1 MKTNINQMV
10 TNNRLQKTLQRN
22 EQKLVRQQTKDSIAE
37 MKERENRHLLLEL
50 ELAEALKLGVGRVTQ
65 IVNEY
70 NNREKLTLANVMQ

>member
-37 MKERENRHLLLEL
+37 MRERESRHLLLEL
-50 ELAEALKLGVGRVTQ
+50 ELAEALKLGVGKVTQ

-70 NNREKLTLANVMQ
+70 NNREELTLANVMN